1 MRDALGSDGSGAMT
15 RSLVALSQPLWLR
28 FLAWLRRPQVAGRIA
43 LVLTVAATLS
53 GVATYVVL
61 SGWLSFGADVDL
73 VLGLLYLDVI
83 LLLLL
88 GVVVAR
94 RLVQL
99 MMARWQGSAGSRLHA
114 RLVALFSLVAVAPA
128 IVVAVFS
135 VGFLHFGLEAWFSER
150 ISRALTTSLN
160 VARSYL
166 EEHKEVI
173 RADALAMAADLNR
186 EGPSLLGTPA
196 MFQRLLD
203 AQAALRSLTEAI
215 VFQSN
220 GQVIARTGLSFVLEM
235 ERLPPAILEQASH
248 GDVVVLTSDT
258 DDRVRALVRL
268 DNFIDAYLFVG
279 RFVDARVLEYMDRTR
294 EVVDEYRSLQLRR
307 SGIQVT
313 FAVIFGVVAL
323 LLLLAA
329 VGVGLGFANRLAT
342 PIVRLIAA
350 ADRVRAGD
358 LTVSVP
364 VDQDGDEIDHLS
376 HAFNRMTTQL
386 NSQRSELVRANQQLD
401 QRRRF
406 TEAVIA
412 GVSAGVI
419 GLDGQGRITLPN
431 RSAADLIGCSPDDL
445 VGRPLIAVIP
455 EVAGLLAGVATAP
468 ERPAEAQLEL
478 HRQDGTHTLL
488 VRASAQADSTGISGF
503 VVTFDD
509 ITELLSAQRKAAWAE
524 IARRIAHEIKNP
536 LTPIRLSAE
545 RLKRKYLPQI
555 EKERE
560 AFAASADTIVH
571 QVDNIGRL
579 INEFSAFA
587 RMPAPV
593 FERESAADLVRQAV
607 HLQQGARPEIRFETR
622 LPAHDVQLYCDGRQ
636 VAQALTNLLQN
647 AVDSVLEHRSA
658 RTEGQETGW
667 VLVRLR
673 EVGERAVIEVEDN
686 GPGLPEPMDRLTEPY
701 VTTRTS
707 GTGLGLAIVKKI
719 MEEHGGTLTLA
730 NRAGGGASV
739 GLVFPAMRALDGAAA
754 E

>member
-1 MRDALGSDGSGAMT
+1 MARSFAL
-15 RSLVALSQPLWLR
+15 LSQPTRLR
-28 FLAWLRRPQVAGRIA
+28 FAAWLRREHVAARLA
-43 LVLTVAATLS
+43 VVLTVAATLS
-53 GVATYVVL
+53 GTATYVVL
-61 SGWLSFGADVDL
+61 SGWFRFGADIDL
-73 VLGLLYLDVI
+73 VLGLLYLDII

-88 GVVVAR
+88 GALVAR
-94 RLVQL
+94 RLAQL
-99 MMARWQGSAGSRLHA
+99 VVARWQNLAGSRLHA
-114 RLVALFSLVAVAPA
+114 RLVGLFSLVAVAPA

-135 VGFLHFGLEAWFSER
+135 VGFLHYGLEAWFSER
-150 ISRALTTSLN
+150 ISNALTNSLN

-186 EGPSLLGTPA
+186 DGPTLLATPA

-220 GQVIARTGLSFVLEM
+220 GQVIARTGLSFGLEL
-235 ERLPPAILEQASH
+235 ETLSPQTLEQAAY

-258 DDRVRALVRL
+258 EDRVRALVRL
-268 DNFIDAYLFVG
+268 DNFVDAYLFVG
-279 RFVDARVLEYMDRTR
+279 RFVDARVLDYMDRTR
-294 EVVDEYRSLQLRR
+294 EVVDEYRSLQVRR

-358 LTVSVP
+358 LSVAVP
-364 VDQDGDEIDHLS
+364 VDEEGHEIDRLS
-376 HAFNRMTTQL
+376 RAFNRMTAQL
-386 NSQRSELVRANQQLD
+386 SSQRAELIRANNQLD
-401 QRRRF
+401 ERRRF

-412 GVSAGVI
+412 DVSAGVI

-431 RSAADLIGCSPDDL
+431 RSAADLIGCQPDDL
-445 VGRPLIAVIP
+445 LDRPLIAVIP
-455 EVAGLLAGVATAP
+455 EVAGLLAGAATTF
-468 ERPAEAQLEL
+468 ERTAEAQIEL
-478 HRQDGTHTLL
+478 HRQDGIHTLL
-488 VRASAQADSTGISGF
+488 VRASAQTDEAGAITGF

-509 ITELLSAQRKAAWAE
+509 ITELLAAQRKAAWAE

-555 EKERE
+555 RLEPE
-560 AFAASADTIVH
+560 AFIASADTIVS

-593 FERESAADLVRQAV
+593 FGRESAAALIRQAV

-647 AVDSVLEHRSA
+647 AVQSVIERKPGDPREGA
-658 RTEGQETGW
+658 RGW
-667 VLVRLR
+667 VLVTLS
-673 EVGERAVIEVEDN
+673 ETGDHAVIEVEDN
-686 GPGLPEPMDRLTEPY
+686 GGGLPEPMDRLTDPY
-701 VTTRTS
+701 VTTRGG

-719 MEEHGGTLTLA
+719 MEEHGGTVSLG
-730 NRAGGGASV
+730 NRAVGGARV
-739 GLVFPAMRALDGAAA
+739 GLVFPALRALDKAAA

>member
-1 MRDALGSDGSGAMT
+1 
-15 RSLVALSQPLWLR
+15 
-28 FLAWLRRPQVAGRIA
+28 
-43 LVLTVAATLS
+43 
-53 GVATYVVL
+53 
-61 SGWLSFGADVDL
+61 
-73 VLGLLYLDVI
+73 
-83 LLLLL
+83 
-88 GVVVAR
+88 
-94 RLVQL
+94 
-99 MMARWQGSAGSRLHA
+99 
-114 RLVALFSLVAVAPA
+114 
-128 IVVAVFS
+128 
-135 VGFLHFGLEAWFSER
+135 
-150 ISRALTTSLN
+150 
-160 VARSYL
+160 
-166 EEHKEVI
+166 
-173 RADALAMAADLNR
+173 DALAMAADLNR
-186 EGPSLLGTPA
+186 EGPGLVGTPA

-235 ERLPPAILEQASH
+235 ERLPPATLQQAAD
-248 GDVVVLTSDT
+248 GDVLVLTSDT

-268 DNFIDAYLFVG
+268 DNFMDAYLFVG
-279 RFVDARVLEYMDRTR
+279 RFVDARVLDYMDRTR
-294 EVVDEYRSLQLRR
+294 EVVDEYRSLQVRR

-358 LTVSVP
+358 LTASVP
-364 VDQDGDEIDHLS
+364 VDEDDNEIDHLS
-376 HAFNRMTTQL
+376 RAFNRMTAQL
-386 NSQRSELVRANQQLD
+386 SSQRGELVRANNQLD

-412 GVSAGVI
+412 GVSAGVL

-455 EVAGLLAGVATAP
+455 EVAGLLAGVATTP

-488 VRASAQADSTGISGF
+488 VRVSAQTDLSGITGF

-509 ITELLSAQRKAAWAE
+509 ITVLLAAQRNAAWAE

-555 EKERE
+555 RTEAE

-587 RMPAPV
+587 RMPAPI

-607 HLQQGARPEIRFETR
+607 HLQQGARPEIRFETQ

-647 AVDSVLEHRSA
+647 AVESVLE
-658 RTEGQETGW
+658 RTRKAGGERVAGW
-667 VLVRLR
+667 VLVTLSER
-673 EVGERAVIEVEDN
+673 GERAVIEVQDN
-686 GPGLPEPMDRLTEPY
+686 GGGLPEPMDRLVEPY
-701 VTTRTS
+701 VTTRVS

-719 MEEHGGTLTLA
+719 MEEHGGALTLS
-730 NRAGGGASV
+730 NRAAGGACV

>member
-1 MRDALGSDGSGAMT
+1 MA
-15 RSLVALSQPLWLR
+15 RSLVTFSQPTWLR
-28 FLAWLRRPQVAGRIA
+28 IGSWLRRPHVASRLA
-43 LVLTVAATLS
+43 VVLTVAATLS
-53 GVATYVVL
+53 GIATYVVL
-61 SGWLSFGADVDL
+61 SGWLRLGADVDL
-73 VLGLLYLDVI
+73 VLGLLYLDLI

-88 GVVVAR
+88 GAVVAR
-94 RLVQL
+94 GLVQL
-99 MMARWQGSAGSRLHA
+99 VMARWQGSAGSRLHA
-114 RLVALFSLVAVAPA
+114 RMVALFSLVAVAPA

-186 EGPSLLGTPA
+186 EGPALVRTPA

-235 ERLPPAILEQASH
+235 ERLPPTTLQQAAY

-268 DNFIDAYLFVG
+268 DNFMDAYLFVG
-279 RFVDARVLEYMDRTR
+279 RFVDARVLDYMDRTR
-294 EVVDEYRSLQLRR
+294 EVVDEYRSLQVRR

-358 LTVSVP
+358 LTTSVP
-364 VDQDGDEIDHLS
+364 VEEDDNEIDHLS
-376 HAFNRMTTQL
+376 RAFNRMTAQL
-386 NSQRSELVRANQQLD
+386 SSQRSELVRANNQLD

-412 GVSAGVI
+412 GVSAGVL

-431 RSAADLIGCSPDDL
+431 RSAADLIGCSPEDL

-455 EVAGLLAGVATAP
+455 EVAGLLAGVATTP

-488 VRASAQADSTGISGF
+488 VRVSAQTDLSGISGF

-509 ITELLSAQRKAAWAE
+509 ITELLAAQRNAAWAE

-555 EKERE
+555 RTEAE
-560 AFAASADTIVH
+560 AFAASTDTIVH

-587 RMPAPV
+587 RMPAPT

-607 HLQQGARPEIRFETR
+607 HLQQGARPEIRFETQ
-622 LPAHDVQLYCDGRQ
+622 LPADDVQLYCDGRQ

-647 AVDSVLEHRSA
+647 AVESVLER
-658 RTEGQETGW
+658 RGTDEGERGAGW
-667 VLVRLR
+667 VRVTLS
-673 EVGERAVIEVEDN
+673 EIGDRAVIEVQDN
-686 GPGLPEPMDRLTEPY
+686 GGGLPEPMDRLVEPY
-701 VTTRTS
+701 VTTRAS

-719 MEEHGGTLTLA
+719 MEEHGGALTLS
-730 NRAGGGASV
+730 NRTAGGACV
-739 GLVFPAMRALDGAAA
+739 GLIFPALRALDGAAA
-754 E
+754 G